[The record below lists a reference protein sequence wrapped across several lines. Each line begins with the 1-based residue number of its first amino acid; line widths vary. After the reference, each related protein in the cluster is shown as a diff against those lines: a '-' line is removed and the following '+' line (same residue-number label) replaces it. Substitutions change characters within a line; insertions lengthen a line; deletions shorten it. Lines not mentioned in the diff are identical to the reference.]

1 MSDTRER
8 IVVTTP
14 DMSCGHCVA
23 TIEREVAELDGVD
36 DVDADLATKQVT
48 IAFDPS
54 VLTVAQLEARLDDA
68 GYPVAR

>member
-54 VLTVAQLEARLDDA
+54 VLTVAQLEATLDDA